1 MFKKL
6 FSVSITM
13 LTMSA
18 LSAQSVSILNPSVG
32 QNGQTLPIIIS
43 GQNTSFT
50 QGSVSLMLSQ
60 GSQTMGQGSNT
71 VFSNILA
78 VNNTTISANLSVPG
92 SSTIGFYDLMVNSGS
107 STMNRLSAFEVIPGG
122 QNSISTN
129 SPGAKPGQNVNVSF
143 TVSGASFK
151 NLAAENIEKVW
162 LSKGNAVITNFTN
175 IQVINSTSFS
185 ADLSVPAGA
194 SNGFWDINVFTS
206 VGNSYRSSATFEIA
220 PDISTKEFESTNFA
234 IYPNP
239 VGDELRVELPASVDG
254 LSFRIIDITGKE
266 VQGLKSQLEGT
277 ILKVNT
283 KTLSTGNYLIQFN
296 KGSKVLATKKL
307 VKS

>member
-1 MFKKL
+1 MYKKL
-6 FSVSITM
+6 FSLSLAM
-13 LTMSA
+13 LTISA
-18 LSAQSVSILNPSVG
+18 LSAQSVSVLNPSVG

-50 QGSVSLMLSQ
+50 QGSVSLILSQ
-60 GSQTMGQGSNT
+60 GSQILGQGTNT

-107 STMNRLSAFEVIPGG
+107 STINRLSAFEVIPGG

-129 SPGAKPGQNVNVSF
+129 SPGAKPGQNLNVTF
-143 TVSGASFK
+143 NVTGASFK

-162 LSKGNAVITNFTN
+162 LSKGNAVIANFTN

-194 SNGFWDINVFTS
+194 SQGLWDINVYTS
-206 VGNSYRSSATFEIA
+206 IGNAYRSSATFAIA
-220 PDISTKEFESTNFA
+220 PDISTKEFESNNFA

-239 VGDELRVELPASVDG
+239 VGDELRVELPASADG

-266 VQGLKSQLEGT
+266 VAGLERQIEGN
-277 ILKVNT
+277 ILKVKT